1 MDLNDDETQ
10 IFSTSPS
17 WRSQFGKHVVVV
29 VVAILVGVVVGLVA
43 EIGIGIAAGVVLALV
58 AIGVLWAERSRTTY
72 MVTSQRIQ
80 VREGFLSKE
89 VQQTRLDRIQ
99 NVTLDQSV
107 ADRLLRIG
115 TVDYDTAGD
124 DGSRFRMTGVAN
136 PDALV
141 RLVDRTQ
148 RSAFDSERDRTARA
162 EAEADARVRGRTS
175 PREGGSGDQG
185 QGI

>member
-1 MDLNDDETQ
+1 MDLNDDETL
-10 IFSTSPS
+10 IFKTSPS
-17 WRSQFGKHVVVV
+17 WKSQFGKHVMLVIGS
-29 VVAILVGVVVGLVA
+29 ILVGAVVGLIADV
-43 EIGIGIAAGVVLALV
+43 GIGIAAGVVIALV
-58 AIGVLWAERSRTTY
+58 VFGLLWAERSRTTY

-107 ADRLLRIG
+107 AERLLRIG

-124 DGSRFRMTGVAN
+124 DGSRFRMIGVSN
-136 PDALV
+136 PDGLV

-148 RSAFDSERDRTARA
+148 RDAFDAERDRNARA
-162 EAEADARVRGRTS
+162 EAEADARVRGR
-175 PREGGSGDQG
+175 SGDG
-185 QGI
+185 L

>member
-1 MDLNDDETQ
+1 MDLNDDEHQ

-17 WRSQFGKHVVVV
+17 WRSQFGKHVVIVV
-29 VVAILVGVVVGLVA
+29 GAILIGAILVLAVSTGVGLAV
-43 EIGIGIAAGVVLALV
+43 GIVGALLAV
-58 AIGVLWAERSRTTY
+58 GVLWAERSRTTY
-72 MVTSQRIQ
+72 LVTNQRIQ

-141 RLVDRTQ
+141 RLVDRAQ
-148 RSAFDSERDRTARA
+148 RDAFDSERDRTARA

-175 PREGGSGDQG
+175 SSREGGTGGSEY
-185 QGI
+185 

>member
-1 MDLNDDETQ
+1 MDLNDDEHR

-17 WRSQFGKHVVVV
+17 WRSQFGKHMVIVVG
-29 VVAILVGVVVGLVA
+29 AILLGTILVLAVGP
-43 EIGIGIAAGVVLALV
+43 EIGIAAGVVLALLAV
-58 AIGVLWAERSRTTY
+58 GVLWAERSRTTY
-72 MVTSQRIQ
+72 LVTSQRIQ
-80 VREGFLSKE
+80 VRQGFLSKE

-107 ADRLLRIG
+107 ADRMLRIG

-141 RLVDRTQ
+141 RLVDRAQ
-148 RSAFDSERDRTARA
+148 RDAFDSERDRTARA
-162 EAEADARVRGRTS
+162 EAEAEARVRGGT
-175 PREGGSGDQG
+175 
-185 QGI
+185 